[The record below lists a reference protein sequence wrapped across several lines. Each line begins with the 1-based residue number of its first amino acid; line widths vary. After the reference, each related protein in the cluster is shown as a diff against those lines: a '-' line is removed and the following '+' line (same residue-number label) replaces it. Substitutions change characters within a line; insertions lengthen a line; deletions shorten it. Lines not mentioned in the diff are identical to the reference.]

1 MQEKLKVEIQT
12 NKQYTYQLA
21 ISIHQNLN
29 MYVEKKMFKSWLDLK
44 HELIKKLEFDK
55 FEINVR

>member
-1 MQEKLKVEIQT
+1 MQIKKNDTEGKPEMQEKLKVEIQT

-29 MYVEKKMFKSWLDLK
+29 MYVEKKK
-44 HELIKKLEFDK
+44 
-55 FEINVR
+55 V